1 MIFTEEDRLRELRLA
16 QKDIYNAG
24 NDLVS
29 AGLRLQGTKY
39 EKSYE
44 RIYKS
49 LNALNRKLIADI
61 NKKRKWLV
69 TITLVTEMAEQKYFV
84 IADAKDIEQIKSS
97 IERLCEKV
105 DQLLND
111 RLEHSD
117 TYLTSEEAAKLLKIS
132 RRTLHQWRKAGT
144 LRYSQ
149 IGRKVFFKNEDV
161 QKLIDRNTL
170 G

>member
-1 MIFTEEDRLRELRLA
+1 
-16 QKDIYNAG
+16 
-24 NDLVS
+24 
-29 AGLRLQGTKY
+29 
-39 EKSYE
+39 
-44 RIYKS
+44 
-49 LNALNRKLIADI
+49 
-61 NKKRKWLV
+61 
-69 TITLVTEMAEQKYFV
+69 MAEQKYFV
-84 IADAKDIEQIKSS
+84 IVDAKDIEQIKSS
-97 IERLCEKV
+97 IESLCKKV
-105 DQLLND
+105 DQLIYE

-132 RRTLHQWRKAGT
+132 RRTLYQWRKAGA